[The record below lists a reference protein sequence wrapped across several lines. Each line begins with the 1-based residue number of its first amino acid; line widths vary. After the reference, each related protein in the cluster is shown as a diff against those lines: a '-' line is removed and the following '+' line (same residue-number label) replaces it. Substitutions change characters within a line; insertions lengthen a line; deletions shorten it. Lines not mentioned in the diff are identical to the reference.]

1 MKKKNS
7 TNRMV
12 CLHTGMYKFDK
23 GTVVK
28 ETKKTITLKSF
39 VHKDTITYD
48 KGDISSIETITK
60 PNYAL
65 SVKYVVYIE
74 DTFDNEFDDLNKC
87 LQYVNNWIE
96 MQFNCTP
103 FSMKEI
109 VEKITIKQ
117 NLGFDIV

>member
-1 MKKKNS
+1 MNE
-7 TNRMV
+7 
-12 CLHTGMYKFDK
+12 FDK

-28 ETKKTITLKSF
+28 ETKKNITLKSF

-48 KGDISSIETITK
+48 KGDIYSIETITK
-60 PNYAL
+60 PKYAL
-65 SVKYVVYIE
+65 STKYVVYIE
-74 DTFDNEFDDLNKC
+74 GTFDNEFDDLNKC
-87 LQYVNNWIE
+87 LKYVNNWIE

-117 NLGFDIV
+117 NFGFDIV

>member
-1 MKKKNS
+1 MKKKI
-7 TNRMV
+7 TTKRMV
-12 CLHTGMYKFDK
+12 CLHTYMYEFDK

-39 VHKDTITYD
+39 VHKDTITYNKD
-48 KGDISSIETITK
+48 DIFSIETITK
-60 PNYAL
+60 PNYAI
-65 SVKYVVYIE
+65 SAKYIVYIE
-74 DTFDNEFDDLNKC
+74 GTFDNQFDDLNKC

-117 NLGFDIV
+117 NFGFNIV

>member
-1 MKKKNS
+1 MKKKMS
-7 TNRMV
+7 TKKMV
-12 CLHTGMYKFDK
+12 CLHTYMNEFDK

-48 KGDISSIETITK
+48 KGDIFSIETITK

-65 SVKYVVYIE
+65 SAKYVVDID
-74 DTFDNEFDDLNKC
+74 DTFDNQFDDLNKC
-87 LQYVNNWIE
+87 LKYVNNWIE

-103 FSMKEI
+103 YSMKDI
-109 VEKITIKQ
+109 VERITIKQ
-117 NLGFDIV
+117 NFGFDIV

>member
-1 MKKKNS
+1 MKKKN
-7 TNRMV
+7 TTKRMV
-12 CLHTGMYKFDK
+12 CLHTYMYEFDK

-39 VHKDTITYD
+39 VHKDTITYN
-48 KGDISSIETITK
+48 KNDIFSIETITK

-65 SVKYVVYIE
+65 SIKYVVYIE
-74 DTFDNEFDDLNKC
+74 GTFDNQFDDLNKC
-87 LQYVNNWIE
+87 LNYVNNWIE

-117 NLGFDIV
+117 NFGFDIV

>member
-1 MKKKNS
+1 MKKKMT

-12 CLHTGMYKFDK
+12 CLHTYMNEFDK

-28 ETKKTITLKSF
+28 ETKKNITLKSF

-48 KGDISSIETITK
+48 KGDIYSIETITK

-65 SVKYVVYIE
+65 SAKYVVYIE
-74 DTFDNEFDDLNKC
+74 DTFDNQFDDLNKC

-96 MQFNCTP
+96 MQFNYTP

>member
-7 TNRMV
+7 TKRMV
-12 CLHTGMYKFDK
+12 CLHTYMYEFDK

-28 ETKKTITLKSF
+28 ETKKTITIKSF

-48 KGDISSIETITK
+48 KGDIFSIGTITK
-60 PNYAL
+60 PKYAL
-65 SVKYVVYIE
+65 STKYVVYIE
-74 DTFDNEFDDLNKC
+74 GTFDNQFDDLNKC

-117 NLGFDIV
+117 NFGFDIV